1 MSQGPIGDYG
11 RRSYDSGSDNSW
23 ERSQVADRRR
33 AEEDAHR
40 AAQQW
45 ENYSAWWSSLSE
57 EKKRHLNKA
66 ADDRSR
72 WVWSIPGGIVFAF
85 LVADYTVRS
94 SGSAGEFERALGI
107 VLTVCVWVFA
117 WRAVG
122 LIVRTI
128 VLTLWNGACGGLCG
142 LLCGATLSMIGKVD
156 MPNMASR
163 IAIVAGVLWG
173 LGIGLSQALRY
184 RGARPGRRPWV

>member
-1 MSQGPIGDYG
+1 M
-11 RRSYDSGSDNSW
+11 
-23 ERSQVADRRR
+23 
-33 AEEDAHR
+33 
-40 AAQQW
+40 
-45 ENYSAWWSSLSE
+45 
-57 EKKRHLNKA
+57 
-66 ADDRSR
+66 
-72 WVWSIPGGIVFAF
+72 FAF

-128 VLTLWNGACGGLCG
+128 VLTLWSGACGGLCG
-142 LLCGATLSMIGKVD
+142 FLCGATLSMIGKVD

-163 IAIVAGVLWG
+163 IAIEAGVLWG
-173 LGIGLSQALRY
+173 LGIGLSQAPRY
-184 RGARPGRRPWV
+184 RGARPGRRP